1 MGVERDYFARS
12 ANLREEIVVQFM
24 IMAFENQ
31 ARIADR
37 GDRKKSAP
45 YFGAWQA
52 YTQALRQAGVMVSG
66 NPLEP
71 SRGGATVRLR
81 NGKRQVEDGP
91 YADTKEQLGGY
102 YIIEVANLD
111 AALDWAARCPA
122 AADGAV
128 EVRPVV
134 DMGKM

>member
-1 MGVERDYFARS
+1 
-12 ANLREEIVVQFM
+12 LEEESVVQYM
-24 IMAFENQ
+24 IIAYESPANIAARQNPQKNQ
-31 ARIADR
+31 
-37 GDRKKSAP
+37 P
-45 YFGAWQA
+45 YFGAWGA
-52 YTQALRQAGVMVSG
+52 YTQALREAGVMLSG

-71 SRGGATVRLR
+71 SKSGTTVRLR

-102 YIIEVANLD
+102 YIIEVADRD

-128 EVRPVV
+128 EVRPVMP
-134 DMGKM
+134 MGQM